1 MGVIYKITNMI
12 NQKCYIGYTTT
23 SFQTRMRKHKNDDV
37 KNDIVLGRAISKYG
51 WSNFTCEIIEES
63 EDKEKLL
70 ELEKYYI
77 KFFNS
82 KIPNGYNMTD
92 GGEKLFGENNPFYA
106 HTHTKET
113 KQALSEKASKRIG
126 KLNPFYGKHHK
137 EESKVNMGG
146 HKKPVQMLDDNG
158 NILKTFQSQSEAARW
173 CLSMNLTK
181 STKANSDIAKRCK
194 DGKKAFGYFWKYQ
207 NEGVETMP
215 DECTAVG

>member
-1 MGVIYKITNMI
+1 
-12 NQKCYIGYTTT
+12 
-23 SFQTRMRKHKNDDV
+23 
-37 KNDIVLGRAISKYG
+37 
-51 WSNFTCEIIEES
+51 
-63 EDKEKLL
+63 
-70 ELEKYYI
+70 
-77 KFFNS
+77 
-82 KIPNGYNMTD
+82 
-92 GGEKLFGENNPFYA
+92 
-106 HTHTKET
+106 
-113 KQALSEKASKRIG
+113 
-126 KLNPFYGKHHK
+126 
-137 EESKVNMGG
+137 MGG